1 MSVDSYIERLDLSPD
16 GDIGNDLI
24 SRVQRE
30 ARFGEIWLTALRDA
44 DAHTPPFL
52 TGEMAQWYRSRI
64 SGQRVQALAELE
76 AQFRNIQTRHGQE
89 ALFVEAEMDRHAQEK
104 WARIRAESSQY
115 LESEDARK
123 LASDLADAQRSYERK
138 RAANGGEESRAWAR
152 YKYVGWLSA
161 IAIPELFLNF
171 QSSMRTIGLAGL
183 NSPALAAGLTVL
195 LALGIA
201 FSSHVIGVCIHQWG
215 DRFGGDVGRK
225 DKLHSLRFF
234 AIGWV
239 IFTVAIGIVTYGR
252 YLLFADDLERAI
264 LMGRT
269 TTGGALLQ
277 VGYTVGG
284 NVLVWLMG
292 IVISMFA
299 HDKVDGL
306 GETKRAYDLAHK
318 RYAAHRKELEER
330 NERHIN
336 LEQSRN
342 TKLRELEKREFQA
355 LPEYVALRRRVED
368 ISAKDNGVL
377 ALLEGYRLALLGL
390 VQESGARTVFM
401 IDDEQSARSREMSP
415 REFGA
420 RKLYLPCA

>member
-1 MSVDSYIERLDLSPD
+1 MSLDTYRQLDLSPD
-16 GDIGNDLI
+16 GDVCADLL

-30 ARFGEIWLTALRDA
+30 ARFPEITLTAEHDA

-52 TGEMAQWYRSRI
+52 TGEMGQWYRSRI
-64 SGQRVQALAELE
+64 SSDRSQALAELE
-76 AQFRNIQTRHGQE
+76 AQFKQIRTRHGQE
-89 ALFVEAEMDRHAQEK
+89 GFFLEAELDRNAQER
-104 WARIRAESSQY
+104 WDGVRAEFDQY
-115 LESEDARK
+115 SESEDARK
-123 LASDLADAQRSYERK
+123 LAADLKDAQHSYERK
-138 RAANGGEESRAWAR
+138 RTANGGEESRAWGR
-152 YKYVGWLSA
+152 YRYLFA
-161 IAIPELFLNF
+161 LFLIAVPELFLNF

-195 LALGIA
+195 LALAIA

-225 DKLHSLRFF
+225 EKLHSLRFF
-234 AIGWV
+234 SLGWTLFIIAI
-239 IFTVAIGIVTYGR
+239 TIVTYGR

-269 TTGGALLQ
+269 TGAGALLQ

-284 NVLVWLMG
+284 NVLVWLIG

-318 RYAAHRKELEER
+318 RYAASRRDLEER
-330 NERHIN
+330 KQQHIN
-336 LEQSRN
+336 KAQKKN
-342 TKLRELEKREFQA
+342 DKLHEFERRELQP
-355 LPEYVALRRRVED
+355 LPEYADLRQRVE
-368 ISAKDNGVL
+368 SLAAKDNAVL

-390 VQESGARTVFM
+390 IKDAGGGTTFL
-401 IDDEQSARSREMSP
+401 IDDEQSNRNRDVPP
-415 REFGA
+415 REFSS
-420 RKLYLPCA
+420 RKLVLPCA